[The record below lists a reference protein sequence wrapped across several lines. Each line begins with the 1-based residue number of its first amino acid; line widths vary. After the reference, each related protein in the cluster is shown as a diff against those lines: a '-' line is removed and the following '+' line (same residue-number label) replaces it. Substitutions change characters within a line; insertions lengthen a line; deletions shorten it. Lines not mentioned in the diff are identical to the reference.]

1 MLRRSLVAAVLA
13 AFCASPA
20 MAAEEKTAPK
30 DVGQYV
36 DLSPVALPIVVD
48 GKLINYVFVSVRVV
62 LTTTANTAKLRER
75 EPYFRDALVRAGHRT
90 PFTNPKDYMTIDA
103 ARLKATMMRE
113 AVAIA
118 GAKDIKAIS
127 ITSQAPKRRIPPPK
141 SAGTTRGGAEIRP

>member
-1 MLRRSLVAAVLA
+1 MLRRLLVAAALA
-13 AFCASPA
+13 TFCAGPVL
-20 MAAEEKTAPK
+20 AAEEKSAPK

-62 LTTTANTAKLRER
+62 LTTAANTAKLRER

-90 PFTNPKDYMTIDA
+90 PFTNTKDYMSVDA
-103 ARLKATMMRE
+103 PRLQATMMRE

-118 GAKDIKAIS
+118 GPKDIKAIT
-127 ITSQAPKRRIPPPK
+127 ITSQAPKRRIAPPMA
-141 SAGTTRGGAEIRP
+141 AGPRGAAEIRP